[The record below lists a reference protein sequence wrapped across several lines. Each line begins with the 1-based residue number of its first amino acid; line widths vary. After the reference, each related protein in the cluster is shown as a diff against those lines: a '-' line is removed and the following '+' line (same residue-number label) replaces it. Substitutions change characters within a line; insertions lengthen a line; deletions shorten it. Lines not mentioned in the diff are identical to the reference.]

1 MIRILCAG
9 DLHLGRRSS
18 RLPEGADGRAHSAT
32 AAWNALVDHAIRAR
46 VDMVALSGDL
56 VDRANRYFEAFGPL
70 ERGIRRLGEAHIH
83 VAAVAGNHDFDV
95 LPKLARSL
103 GKTFHL
109 LGAGGRWQAV
119 TVPQRNGKPALHIV
133 GWSFPEDGNGHVP
146 NSPMAG
152 FPTLPNDGVPVLGL
166 LHADLDQPKSPYA
179 PVRSDELRAKP
190 VSFWLLGHVHVPRL
204 HKQPG
209 GPPLLYPGSPQ
220 ALDPGESG
228 AHGAW
233 MLELSPGRLPAVRQV
248 PISSVRYDV
257 VEVDVTD
264 APDADALDRC
274 VAEGVRAHVQRVV
287 EEGCG
292 PLRHLSCRV
301 RVTGRTPLH
310 HTLERR
316 LRERLPELE
325 AEHGDVRAR
334 VERVDVATWPAAD
347 LNALAATPDAPGV
360 LARLVLGLDAG
371 TLDAHQVRLVAE
383 LSARAGDVHRATPYQ
398 LIADPLPPPD
408 ELRALARR
416 QAMLLLDTLL
426 AQKEA
431 A

>member
-1 MIRILCAG
+1 MIKILCAG

-18 RLPEGADGRAHSAT
+18 RLPEGVDGRAHSAT
-32 AAWNALVDHAIRAR
+32 AAWNALVELAIRER
-46 VDMVALSGDL
+46 VHMVALSGDL
-56 VDRANRYFEAFGPL
+56 VDRDNRYFEAFGPL
-70 ERGIRRLGEAHIH
+70 ERGIRRLAEARIH

-95 LPKLARSL
+95 LPKLAPSL

-109 LGAGGRWQAV
+109 LGAGGRWQDV
-119 TVPQRNGKPALHIV
+119 TIPQRDGRPALHLV
-133 GWSFPEDGNGHVP
+133 GWSFPEEGNGHVP
-146 NSPMAG
+146 TSPMAG
-152 FPTLPNDGVPVLGL
+152 FPALPNDGAPVLGL

-179 PVRSDELRAKP
+179 PVRSDELRATP

-204 HKQPG
+204 HRQPG

-233 MLELSPGRLPAVRQV
+233 MLELAPGRLPAVRQV
-248 PISSVRYDV
+248 PLSSVRYDV
-257 VEVDVTD
+257 VEVDVTGATD
-264 APDADALDRC
+264 PDALDRR
-274 VAEGVRAHVQRVV
+274 VAEAVRAHTQRVV

-325 AEHGDVRAR
+325 PEHGDVRAR
-334 VERVDVATWPAAD
+334 VERIDIATWPTANLD
-347 LNALAATPDAPGV
+347 ALAATPDAPGV
-360 LARLVLGLDAG
+360 LARLVLGLDSG
-371 TLDAHQVRLVAE
+371 RLDAGQERLIAE
-383 LSARAGDVHRATPYQ
+383 LSARAGEVHRATPYQ
-398 LIADPLPPPD
+398 LLADPAPPPD

>member
-1 MIRILCAG
+1 MIKILCAG

-18 RLPEGADGRAHSAT
+18 RLPPGADGRAHSAT
-32 AAWNALVDHAIRAR
+32 AAWHALVDHAIRER
-46 VDMVALSGDL
+46 VDLVALSGDL

-70 ERGIRRLGEAHIH
+70 ERGIRRLGEAQIH

-95 LPKLARSL
+95 LPKLAPSL
-103 GKTFHL
+103 GKNFHL

-119 TVPQRNGKPALHIV
+119 TVPTPDGKPALHLA
-133 GWSFPEDGNGHVP
+133 GWSFPETGNGRVP
-146 NSPMAG
+146 ESPMAG
-152 FPTLPNDGVPVLGL
+152 FPRLPNDGVPSLGL

-179 PVRSDELRAKP
+179 PVRSDELRARP

-204 HKQPG
+204 HQQPG
-209 GPPLLYPGSPQ
+209 GPPLLYPGTPQ

-233 MLELSPGRLPAVRQV
+233 MLELAPGRLPAVRQV
-248 PISSVRYDV
+248 PLSSVRYDV
-257 VEVDVTD
+257 VEADVTGIAD
-264 APDADALDRC
+264 PDALDRR
-274 VAEGVRAHVQRVV
+274 VAEAVRAHTQRVV

-301 RVTGRTPLH
+301 RVTGCTPLH
-310 HTLERR
+310 HALERR
-316 LRERLPELE
+316 LRERATELDP
-325 AEHGDVRAR
+325 EHGDVRAR
-334 VERVDVATWPAAD
+334 VERIDVATWPVAD
-347 LNALAATPDAPGV
+347 LDALAATPDAPGV
-360 LARLVLGLDAG
+360 LARLVLGLDSG
-371 TLDAHQVRLVAE
+371 RLDPGQERLVAE

-398 LIADPLPPPD
+398 LLADPLPAPD

>member
-1 MIRILCAG
+1 MIKILCAG

-32 AAWNALVDHAIRAR
+32 AAWNALVEHAIRER

-95 LPKLARSL
+95 LPKLAPSL
-103 GKTFHL
+103 GKNFHL
-109 LGAGGRWQAV
+109 LGAGGRWNWA
-119 TVPQRNGKPALHIV
+119 TLPRDGKPALHIV
-133 GWSFPEDGNGHVP
+133 GWSFPEEGDGHVP
-146 NSPMAG
+146 DSPMAG

-179 PVRSDELRAKP
+179 PVRSDELRSRP

-204 HKQPG
+204 HQQPG

-233 MLELSPGRLPAVRQV
+233 MLELAPGRLPAVRQV
-248 PISSVRYDV
+248 PLSSVRYDV
-257 VEVDVTD
+257 VEVDVTEVSD
-264 APDADALDRC
+264 PDALDRR
-274 VAEGVRAHVQRVV
+274 VAEGVRAHLQSVV
-287 EEGCG
+287 EAGCG
-292 PLRHLSCRV
+292 PLRHLVCRV
-301 RVTGRTPLH
+301 RVTGRTALH
-310 HTLERR
+310 RSIEPR
-316 LRERLPELE
+316 LRAHSGDLQ
-325 AEHGDVRAR
+325 AEHGEVRAR
-334 VERVDVATWPAAD
+334 VDQVVSATRPPAD
-347 LNALAATPDAPGV
+347 LDALATTADAPGV
-360 LARLVLGLDAG
+360 LARFVLAMDSGRWDPGQERLMTELAG
-371 TLDAHQVRLVAE
+371 RAAEVRR
-383 LSARAGDVHRATPYQ
+383 ARAYQPLGDASAS
-398 LIADPLPPPD
+398 ADA
-408 ELRALARR
+408 LREMARR
-416 QAMLLLDTLL
+416 QALLLLDELL

>member
-1 MIRILCAG
+1 MIKILCAG
-9 DLHLGRRSS
+9 DLHLGRCSS
-18 RLPEGADGRAHSAT
+18 RLPEGVDGRAHSAA
-32 AAWNALVDHAIRAR
+32 AAWNALIDHAIRER
-46 VDMVALSGDL
+46 VHLVALSGDL

-70 ERGIRRLGEAHIH
+70 ERGIRRLAEARIH

-95 LPKLARSL
+95 LPKLAPSL

-109 LGAGGRWQAV
+109 LGGGGRWQVA
-119 TVPQRNGKPALHIV
+119 TVPQRDGKPALHIV
-133 GWSFPEDGNGHVP
+133 GWSFPEDGNGLVP
-146 NSPMAG
+146 TSPMAG
-152 FPTLPNDGVPVLGL
+152 FPALPNDGVPVLGL

-179 PVRSDELRAKP
+179 PVRSDELRATP

-204 HKQPG
+204 HRQPG
-209 GPPLLYPGSPQ
+209 EPPLLYPGSPQ

-233 MLELSPGRLPAVRQV
+233 MLELAPGRLPSARQV
-248 PISSVRYDV
+248 PLSTVRYDV
-257 VEVDVTD
+257 VAVDVTD
-264 APDADALDRC
+264 AADPDAVDRR
-274 VAEGVRAHVQRVV
+274 VAEAVRAHTQRVV

-301 RVTGRTPLH
+301 RVTGRTRLH
-310 HTLERR
+310 HTLEPR
-316 LRERLPELE
+316 LRELLPQLE
-325 AEHGDVRAR
+325 PEHGDVRAR
-334 VERVDVATWPAAD
+334 VERIDVVTWPAAD
-347 LNALAATPDAPGV
+347 LQALAATPDAPGV
-360 LARLVLGLDAG
+360 LARLVLGLDGG
-371 TLDAHQVRLVAE
+371 TLDAGQERLMAE
-383 LSARAGDVHRATPYQ
+383 LSAHAVEVHRATPYQ
-398 LIADPLPPPD
+398 LLTDPAPSPD

>member
-32 AAWNALVDHAIRAR
+32 AAWNALVDYAIRER

-95 LPKLARSL
+95 LPKLAPSL
-103 GKTFHL
+103 SKNFHL
-109 LGAGGRWQAV
+109 LGAGGRWNWA
-119 TVPQRNGKPALHIV
+119 TLPRDGKPALHIV
-133 GWSFPEDGNGHVP
+133 GWSFPEDGNGHGSD
-146 NSPMAG
+146 SPMAG

-179 PVRSDELRAKP
+179 PVRSDELRSKP

-204 HKQPG
+204 HQQPG

-233 MLELSPGRLPAVRQV
+233 MLELAAGRIPRVRQV
-248 PISSVRYDV
+248 PLSSVRYDA
-257 VEVDVTD
+257 VEVDVTGV
-264 APDADALDRC
+264 AEAEELDRR
-274 VAEGVRAHVQRVV
+274 VAEGVRAHLQSVV
-287 EEGCG
+287 EAGCG
-292 PLRHLSCRV
+292 PLRHLVCRV
-301 RVTGRTPLH
+301 RVTGRTALH
-310 HTLERR
+310 RSIEPR
-316 LRERLPELE
+316 LRAHAGDLQ
-325 AEHGDVRAR
+325 AEHGEVRAG
-334 VERVDVATWPAAD
+334 VDQVVSTTRPRAD
-347 LNALAATPDAPGV
+347 VDALATMADAPGV
-360 LARLVLGLDAG
+360 LARFVLAMDSGRWDPG
-371 TLDAHQVRLVAE
+371 QERLMAE
-383 LSARAGDVHRATPYQ
+383 LAGRAAEARHARAYQPLGDASAS
-398 LIADPLPPPD
+398 ADA
-408 ELRALARR
+408 LRELARR
-416 QAMLLLDTLL
+416 QALLLLDELL

>member
-1 MIRILCAG
+1 MIKILCAG

-18 RLPEGADGRAHSAT
+18 RLPEGVDGRAHSAT
-32 AAWNALVDHAIRAR
+32 AAWTALVDHAIEQC

-56 VDRANRYFEAFGPL
+56 VDRENRYFEAFGPL
-70 ERGIRRLGEAHIH
+70 ERGIRRLAEARIH

-95 LPKLARSL
+95 LPKLAPSL
-103 GKTFHL
+103 GKSFHL

-119 TVPQRNGKPALHIV
+119 TVPGPDRKPALHIV
-133 GWSFPEDGNGHVP
+133 GWSFPEDGNGHVTA
-146 NSPMAG
+146 SPMAG
-152 FPTLPNDGVPVLGL
+152 FPALPSDGVPVLGL
-166 LHADLDQPKSPYA
+166 LHADLDQPKSTYA
-179 PVRSDELRAKP
+179 PVRSEELRATP

-204 HKQPG
+204 HRQPG
-209 GPPLLYPGSPQ
+209 GAPLLYPGSPQ

-233 MLELSPGRLPAVRQV
+233 MLELAPGRLPSVRPV
-248 PISSVRYDV
+248 PLSSVRYDV
-257 VEVDVTD
+257 VEIDVTD
-264 APDADALDRC
+264 AADPDAVDRT
-274 VAEGVRAHVQRVV
+274 VAEGVRAHVQRVA
-287 EEGCG
+287 EEGSG
-292 PLRHLSCRV
+292 PLRHLTCRV

-310 HTLERR
+310 HALGRR

-334 VERVDVATWPAAD
+334 VERIDVATWPAAD
-347 LNALAATPDAPGV
+347 LHALAATPDAPGV
-360 LARLVLGLDAG
+360 LARLVLGLDAR
-371 TLDAHQVRLVAE
+371 TLDAGQERLIAE
-383 LSARAGDVHRATPYQ
+383 LAARAGEVHRASAYQ
-398 LIADPLPPPD
+398 LLTDPAPPPD
-408 ELRALARR
+408 ELRMLARQ

>member
-1 MIRILCAG
+1 MIKILCAG

-18 RLPEGADGRAHSAT
+18 RLPEGVEGRAHSAT
-32 AAWNALVDHAIRAR
+32 AAWDALIALAIRER
-46 VDMVALSGDL
+46 VQMVALSGDL

-70 ERGIRRLGEAHIH
+70 ERGIRQLAAANIP
-83 VAAVAGNHDFDV
+83 VVAVAGNHDFDV
-95 LPKLARSL
+95 LPKLVPSL
-103 GKTFHL
+103 GKGFRL
-109 LGAGGRWQAV
+109 LGAGGRWEGLTISRDGA
-119 TVPQRNGKPALHIV
+119 PALRIV
-133 GWSFPEDGNGHVP
+133 GWSFPEDGNGHVST
-146 NSPMAG
+146 SPMAG
-152 FPTLPNDGVPVLGL
+152 FPALPNDGVPVLGL
-166 LHADLDQPKSPYA
+166 LHADLDQPASPYA
-179 PVRSDELRAKP
+179 PVRSDELRATP
-190 VSFWLLGHVHVPRL
+190 VSFWLLGHMHVPRL
-204 HKQPG
+204 HQQPG

-233 MLELSPGRLPAVRQV
+233 MLELAPGRIPAARQV
-248 PISSVRYDV
+248 PLSSVRYDV

-264 APDADALDRC
+264 ATDPDLLDRC

-310 HTLERR
+310 HALERR
-316 LRERLPELE
+316 LRARLPELE
-325 AEHGDVRAR
+325 PEHGEVRAR

-347 LNALAATPDAPGV
+347 LHALAATPDAPGV

-371 TLDAHQVRLVAE
+371 RLDAGQERLIAE
-383 LSARAGDVHRATPYQ
+383 LSARAGEVHRATPYQ
-398 LIADPLPPPD
+398 LLADPSPPPD